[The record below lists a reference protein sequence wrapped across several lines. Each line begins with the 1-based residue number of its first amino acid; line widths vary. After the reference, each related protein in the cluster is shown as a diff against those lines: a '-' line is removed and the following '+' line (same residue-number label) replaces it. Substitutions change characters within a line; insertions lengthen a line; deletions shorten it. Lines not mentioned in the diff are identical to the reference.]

1 MGEIHPFVTHFPIVL
16 ILTATLF
23 QLIYIVQPLW
33 IDRRSPLWLFGLSVI
48 SAILSMVSGQEAA
61 TAVLDLHS
69 SARSLLEQ
77 HEDAASF
84 TVWTS
89 IIFFFG
95 WIWVYLR
102 FPDDR
107 RVDRIVAAL
116 LLLLAVS
123 VTIAGYLGGLLVM
136 RHGVGVGLL

>member
-1 MGEIHPFVTHFPIVL
+1 MGDIHPFITHFPIVL
-16 ILTATLF
+16 ILTAALF
-23 QLIYIVQPLW
+23 QLIYIVQPSW
-33 IDRRSPLWLFGLSVI
+33 IDRRTPLWLFGLSVI

-61 TAVLDLHS
+61 TAVPGLDS

-77 HEDAASF
+77 HEDTASF

-89 IIFFFG
+89 IVIFFG
-95 WIWVYLR
+95 WIWLFFR

-107 RVDRIVAAL
+107 RIDWIVAAFLFL
-116 LLLLAVS
+116 LSVS
-123 VTIAGYLGGLLVM
+123 VAIAGYLGGLLVM

>member
-23 QLIYIVQPLW
+23 QLIYIFQPSLV
-33 IDRRSPLWLFGLSVI
+33 DRHTPLGLFGLSVI
-48 SAILSMVSGQEAA
+48 SAILSMVSGQEAV
-61 TAVLDLHS
+61 TAVQDLHS

-84 TVWTS
+84 TVWIS
-89 IIFFFG
+89 IVLFFG
-95 WIWVYLR
+95 WIWLYLR

-107 RVDRIVAAL
+107 RVDRIVAAFL
-116 LLLLAVS
+116 LLLS
-123 VTIAGYLGGLLVM
+123 VILFFL
-136 RHGVGVGLL
+136 

>member
-23 QLIYIVQPLW
+23 QLIYIFQPSLV
-33 IDRRSPLWLFGLSVI
+33 DRHTPLGLFGLSVI
-48 SAILSMVSGQEAA
+48 SAILSMVSGQEAV
-61 TAVLDLHS
+61 TAVQDLHS

-84 TVWTS
+84 TVWIS
-89 IIFFFG
+89 IVLFFG
-95 WIWVYLR
+95 WIWLYLR

-107 RVDRIVAAL
+107 RVDRIVAAFL
-116 LLLLAVS
+116 LLLSVS
-123 VTIAGYLGGLLVM
+123 VAIAGYLGGLLVM